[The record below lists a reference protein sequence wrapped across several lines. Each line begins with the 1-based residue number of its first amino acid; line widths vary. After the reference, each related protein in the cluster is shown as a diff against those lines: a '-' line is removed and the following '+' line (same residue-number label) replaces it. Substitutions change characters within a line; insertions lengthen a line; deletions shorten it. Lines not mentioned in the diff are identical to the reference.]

1 MPLSRQSAPV
11 GGDGVAVLP
20 RRDDSSVG
28 FMWHVTCAQDAM
40 PELPGLRSKS
50 FVGLAA
56 VQFLTAF
63 NDNAYRWLII
73 PIGIAILGP
82 SWNSTA
88 LSVGLAVFVFPYI
101 LLFSPAGYMA
111 DRYPKRA
118 VMAVC
123 MLLQAV
129 ILVVG
134 VAVTLLGNVAGM
146 FGVLALMGAQGALL
160 SPAREGAIPESVR
173 KEAVPA
179 ANGVV
184 GLAAV
189 AAAVVGT
196 VAGNEL
202 YVLSAP
208 RGRAHWYVYAATL
221 IGVAL
226 LGSAATLL
234 VRQARAAD
242 PKRPFPR
249 NPLEDTLRDVRSL
262 WRERDLFVVTCA
274 SSYFWFLASLT
285 QVNVYVF
292 ADELHV
298 RATLVGPLLGL
309 LAFGACIGA
318 ALAGALSRGRV
329 RLELTPFSA
338 FGMAVSG
345 IVLYVIPAH
354 LGARPAYIAASALLF
369 CMGLAA
375 GFYDVPLQSYL
386 QTKSRVEVRGR
397 ILATATSMMF
407 LSMLIASGAFWL
419 LRTAFHS
426 SGRGIFLTV
435 GMGTLPIAVLLLKYF
450 SPKGRRWAV
459 GAKHTALRSRRARY
473 RRQAAAERS

>member
-1 MPLSRQSAPV
+1 MA
-11 GGDGVAVLP
+11 A
-20 RRDDSSVG
+20 
-28 FMWHVTCAQDAM
+28 
-40 PELPGLRSKS
+40 LPGLRSKS

-88 LSVGLAVFVFPYI
+88 LSVGLAVFVAPYI
-101 LLFSPAGYMA
+101 LLLAPAGYLA
-111 DRYPKRA
+111 DRYPKHR
-118 VMAVC
+118 VMSAC
-123 MLLQAV
+123 MLLQAL
-129 ILVVG
+129 ILVAG
-134 VAVTLLGNVAGM
+134 VVVTLLGSVVGM
-146 FGVLALMGAQGALL
+146 FVVLALMGVQGALL

-173 KEAVPA
+173 EDAVPA

-202 YVLSAP
+202 SVLSAP
-208 RGRAHWYVYAATL
+208 RGRAHWYVYAAVL

-226 LGSAATLL
+226 LGWGASSL
-234 VRQARAAD
+234 VTPTRAAD
-242 PKRPFPR
+242 PERPFPR
-249 NPLEDTLRDVRSL
+249 SPLEDTR
-262 WRERDLFVVTCA
+262 RDLATLWEDKSLFGVTCA

-292 ADELHV
+292 ADDLHV
-298 RATLVGPLLGL
+298 RAALVGPLLGL
-309 LAFGACIGA
+309 LALGACVGA
-318 ALAGALSRGRV
+318 ALAGALSRGKI
-329 RLELTPFSA
+329 RLELTSFSA

-345 IVLYVIPAH
+345 ILLAVLPGH
-354 LGARPAYIAASALLF
+354 FGSRSAYIAASALLF

-386 QTKSRVEVRGR
+386 QTKSRPEVRGR

-407 LSMLIASGAFWL
+407 LSMLFASGVFWI
-419 LRTAFHS
+419 LRRLFHL
-426 SGRGIFLTV
+426 SGGGVFFAV
-435 GMGTLPIAVLLLKYF
+435 GVGTLPISVLLFRCFFVGHL
-450 SPKGRRWAV
+450 GRRR
-459 GAKHTALRSRRARY
+459 GSDGHFHFALRRRFRHG
-473 RRQAAAERS
+473 AAVE